1 MEEKKEGCEHGNC
14 EKCKDSKCGMNCSH
28 ICCGKYHLLKVIVII
43 FLIVV
48 IFCFGAMFGRKNDLR
63 GRDAYQ
69 RFMMNNGY
77 GLKGDLNN
85 NDTGSVTVKVLPQT
99 TTPPVTQ

>member
-1 MEEKKEGCEHGNC
+1 MEENKCCINGDC
-14 EKCKDSKCGMNCSH
+14 EKCKDQKRGM
-28 ICCGKYHLLKVIVII
+28 CCGHKWCGRCSMLKIIVLI
-43 FLIVV
+43 FLIAA

-63 GRDAYQ
+63 GRDVYQ

-85 NDTGSVTVKVLPQT
+85 TGTGSTTVKVLPDT
-99 TTPPVTQ
+99 TIPPVTQ